1 MPTETVGFDEDDGPV
16 SIEITAGYACLGT
29 YQLLRRQDGA
39 YVPFATDRPRRLDDD
54 VPDCVVLP
62 IPEEKLD
69 GRWVFVRGNYAPAPE
84 HEQVRVTYTFTQ
96 DGAAIH
102 ETTIEATPAT
112 EASHLRRAHRFLFQ
126 A

>member
-1 MPTETVGFDEDDGPV
+1 MPTETVAFDPDDGPV
-16 SIEITAGYACLGT
+16 SIEITAGYACIGA
-29 YQLLRRQDGA
+29 YQLLRKRDGA
-39 YVPFATDRPRRLDDD
+39 FVSFAKNRPRRLDDE

-62 IPEEKLD
+62 MPADTLG

-96 DGAAIH
+96 DGASIH
-102 ETTIEATPAT
+102 ETTIEATPSAD
-112 EASHLRRAHRFLFQ
+112 ASHLRRAHRFRFQ